1 MSKKRKS
8 VTIDESLATEIDQR
22 SEINFSSL
30 VNDLVKRYFA
40 GDATAHKTKAALEV
54 QLQHVQDEIEQKEER
69 IRQLRKRKDELEQLI
84 EEHEDKQE
92 PLVEEALE
100 KLQTLPDDKLHNEN
114 DAIIHWA
121 SKIGISPAKLVEL
134 IENERN

>member
-8 VTIDESLATEIDQR
+8 VTIDESLARQIDQR
-22 SEINFSSL
+22 NEINFSSL
-30 VNDLVKRYFA
+30 VNDLVEHYFA
-40 GDATAHKTKAALEV
+40 GDATAHKTKTALKV

-69 IRQLRKRKDELEQLI
+69 LRQLRKREEELEQLI
-84 EEHEDKQE
+84 EEHEDQQD

-100 KLQTLPDDKLHNEN
+100 VLQDLPDDKLHAEN
-114 DAIIHWA
+114 DAVINWA

-134 IENERN
+134 VKNERY

>member
-8 VTIDESLATEIDQR
+8 VTIDESLYDKIDQR

-30 VNDLVKRYFA
+30 VNDLVKHYFA
-40 GDATAHKTKAALEV
+40 GNATAHKTKAALEV
-54 QLQHVQDEIEQKEER
+54 QLQHKQDEVEQKEE
-69 IRQLRKRKDELEQLI
+69 QLQRLREQVEELEQLI
-84 EEHEDKQE
+84 EEHEDQQD

-100 KLQTLPDDKLHNEN
+100 VLQDLPADKLHSEN
-114 DAIIHWA
+114 DAIVNWA

-134 IENERN
+134 LEHERE